1 MTHKPSKRRFKR
13 EISVTFMS
21 GPLDGKKL
29 SFDQPEIGE
38 QVVLNI
44 GRREGSDVYLP
55 FDNQV
60 SRLHARLGC
69 ASVPV
74 TGSDVYLPFDNQ
86 VSRLHA
92 RLGCASVPVT
102 DSDTSSTPSIL
113 TFWLEDGGS
122 RNGTYVEK
130 EPEPIGDRVN
140 LRPGTLFRI
149 GRTWLRLDI
158 PMSYGV

>member
-1 MTHKPSKRRFKR
+1 MSNYRPFGGRPRN
-13 EISVTFMS
+13 EISITYMS

-29 SFDQPEIGE
+29 TFEQPGIGE
-38 QVVLNI
+38 EKTISI
-44 GRREGSDVYLP
+44 GRREGCDIHLA

-69 ASVPV
+69 VSVP
-74 TGSDVYLPFDNQ
+74 TTS
-86 VSRLHA
+86 
-92 RLGCASVPVT
+92 
-102 DSDTSSTPSIL
+102 SDTASMPHVL

-122 RNGTYVEK
+122 RNGTFVEK
-130 EPEPIGDRVN
+130 EEDPLQGRVS

-158 PMSYGV
+158 PLSYGE